1 MNEKLL
7 YYRGYTGN
15 VRYSQDDSCYYG
27 TVRNIKGL
35 VTYEGAT
42 PEELEK
48 DFQEVVDDY
57 IAYLKS
63 LQQQ

>member
-15 VRYSQDDSCYYG
+15 VRYSQDDNCYYG
-27 TVRNIKGL
+27 IVQNVTGL
-35 VTYEGAT
+35 VSYEGTT
-42 PEELEK
+42 PEKLEK
-48 DFQEVVDDY
+48 DFREVVDDY

-63 LQQQ
+63 LQ

>member
-1 MNEKLL
+1 MSEKLL

-15 VRYSQDDSCYYG
+15 VRYSQDDNRYYG
-27 TVRNIKGL
+27 IVRNIKGL
-35 VTYEGAT
+35 VAYEGAT
-42 PEELEK
+42 LEELKK
-48 DFQEVVDDY
+48 DYQKVIDDY

>member
-1 MNEKLL
+1 MRNFYFIEDTQATSVTA
-7 YYRGYTGN
+7 RMT
-15 VRYSQDDSCYYG
+15 
-27 TVRNIKGL
+27 TVITAPSGIS
-35 VTYEGAT
+35 TYEGAT

>member
-7 YYRGYTGN
+7 YYRGYIGN
-15 VRYSQDDSCYYG
+15 VRYSQDDNCFYG
-27 TVRNIKGL
+27 IVQNIKGL
-35 VTYEGAT
+35 VTYEGT
-42 PEELEK
+42 TLEELEK

-57 IAYLKS
+57 IAYLEN

>member
-7 YYRGYTGN
+7 FYRGYTGN
-15 VRYSQDDSCYYG
+15 VCYSQDDNCYYG
-27 TVRNIKGL
+27 IVQNIKGL

-42 PEELEK
+42 LEELEK
-48 DFQEVVDDY
+48 DYQEVVDDY
-57 IAYLKS
+57 ITYLEK

>member
-7 YYRGYTGN
+7 YYRGYIGN
-15 VRYSQDDSCYYG
+15 VRYSQDDNCFYG
-27 TVRNIKGL
+27 IVQNIKGL
-35 VTYEGAT
+35 VIYEGT
-42 PEELEK
+42 TLEELEK

-57 IAYLKS
+57 IAYLEN

>member
-1 MNEKLL
+1 MNEKLPF
-7 YYRGYTGN
+7 YRGYTGN
-15 VRYSQDDSCYYG
+15 VRYSQNDNCYYG
-27 TVRNIKGL
+27 TVQGIAGA
-35 VTYEGAT
+35 VIYEGVT
-42 PEELEK
+42 LEKLEK

>member
-7 YYRGYTGN
+7 FYRGYTGN
-15 VRYSQDDSCYYG
+15 VCYSQDDNCYYS
-27 TVRNIKGL
+27 TIRNIKGL

>member
-15 VRYSQDDSCYYG
+15 VRYSQDDGCYYG
-27 TVRNIKGL
+27 IVRNIKGL
-35 VTYEGAT
+35 VTYEGVT
-42 PEELEK
+42 LEELEK
-48 DFQEVVDDY
+48 DYQEVIDDY
-57 IAYLKS
+57 VAYLEN

>member
-7 YYRGYTGN
+7 YYREYTGD
-15 VRYSQDDSCYYG
+15 VHYSQDDGCYYG
-27 TVRNIKGL
+27 IVQNVKGF

-42 PEELEK
+42 LEELEK

-57 IAYLKS
+57 IAYLQS
-63 LQQQ
+63 L